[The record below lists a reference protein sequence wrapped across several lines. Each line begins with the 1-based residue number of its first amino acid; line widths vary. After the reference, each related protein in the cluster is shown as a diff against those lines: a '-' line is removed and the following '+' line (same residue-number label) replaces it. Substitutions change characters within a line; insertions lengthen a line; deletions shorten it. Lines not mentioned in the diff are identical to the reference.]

1 MKLTTHGASRLA
13 LLGFLATQFGSILSS
28 PLAEPFSVSDL
39 AKRSCTYPL
48 KFGTGTAKMVML
60 SYTSITETLAAVLSI
75 TGNIGAAP
83 AGGVVNIPAA
93 SVTGTI
99 YTNTPSATSALA
111 TASATCS
118 CAAVALPR
126 TTIAATSIT
135 GSTFTPGT
143 YYFAGALNLA
153 ASGSVTFDAGG
164 VSAAQFYM
172 IIDGALV
179 TGASSTVILKNG
191 AKACNIFWVIGPPA
205 SSGGADTTLGAS
217 SVFNGNICDWGA
229 ITAGAGVTYTGLM
242 VTLKQTAASVI
253 TIDGGTFKS
262 VPIC

>member
-1 MKLTTHGASRLA
+1 
-13 LLGFLATQFGSILSS
+13 
-28 PLAEPFSVSDL
+28 
-39 AKRSCTYPL
+39 
-48 KFGTGTAKMVML
+48 MVML
-60 SYTSITETLAAVLSI
+60 SYTSITETLGAVLSI
-75 TGNIGAAP
+75 TGNIGVAP
-83 AGGVVNIPAA
+83 AGAIINIPAA
-93 SVTGTI
+93 SVTGTT
-99 YTNTPSATSALA
+99 YLNAPSATAALA
-111 TASATCS
+111 TATATCV
-118 CAAVALPR
+118 CAAARLPR
-126 TTIAATSIT
+126 TTVAATSIT
-135 GSTFTPGT
+135 GSSFTPGT

-153 ASGSVTFDAGG
+153 ASGAVTFDAGG
-164 VSAAQFYM
+164 VSTAQFTM

-242 VTLKQTAASVI
+242 VTLKQIAASVI

-262 VPIC
+262 VPVC

>member
-1 MKLTTHGASRLA
+1 MKLTTHAASRLA
-13 LLGFLATQFGSILSS
+13 FLGFLATQFSSILSS

-48 KFGTGTAKMVML
+48 KFGTGTAKMVIL
-60 SYTSITETLAAVLSI
+60 SYTSITETLGAVLSI
-75 TGNIGAAP
+75 TGNIGVAP
-83 AGGVVNIPAA
+83 SGTIVNIPTA

-99 YTNTPSATSALA
+99 YSNVASATSALA

-118 CAAVALPR
+118 CAAAALPV
-126 TTIAATSIT
+126 TTVAATSIT
-135 GSTFTPGT
+135 GSTFKPGN
-143 YYFAGALNLA
+143 YHFAGALNLA
-153 ASGSVTFDAGG
+153 ASGSVTFDAMGN
-164 VSAAQFYM
+164 SAAQFIM

-179 TGASSTVILKNG
+179 TGASSTVILING

-205 SSGGADTTLGAS
+205 SSVGADTTLGAS

-253 TIDGGTFKS
+253 TIDGGIFKS
-262 VPIC
+262 VPTC